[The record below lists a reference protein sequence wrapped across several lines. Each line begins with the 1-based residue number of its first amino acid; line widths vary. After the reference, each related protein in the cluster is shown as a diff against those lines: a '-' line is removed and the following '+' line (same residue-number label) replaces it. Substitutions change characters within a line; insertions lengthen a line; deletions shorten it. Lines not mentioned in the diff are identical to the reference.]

1 MENPPPAVLEPETG
15 STGEQR
21 RHWSDDGGGSVL
33 DGARGNE
40 GDGDTRLGHLQVPA
54 EDRGPDR
61 RGASSGRATGP
72 GEEKPVITSS
82 SSSSQ
87 QNIDDSSKDKPK
99 SIPLT
104 VIIGCSVGAL
114 VFALVLH
121 RLG

>member
-40 GDGDTRLGHLQVPA
+40 GDGDTCLGHLQVPA

-72 GEEKPVITSS
+72 GEEK
-82 SSSSQ
+82 
-87 QNIDDSSKDKPK
+87 
-99 SIPLT
+99 T
-104 VIIGCSVGAL
+104 VISSPL
-114 VFALVLH
+114 VSWGGPQEGEAAWTPLGERRG
-121 RLG
+121 RLGWGDGVMGTWGDGEVG